1 MSEQAKKIYQLM
13 RAKLGLNPVEEPTGV
28 IINPE
33 RIEERTRVKMQQVY
47 LHTQMRYLHK
57 ITGLDHYKTI
67 VEEFDEYLI
76 SLDGLSR
83 QEYITEKQSKQTTTV
98 QPVAMVPQSE
108 QGKDKKEKDAE
119 DAPEKK

>member
-47 LHTQMRYLHK
+47 LHTQMRYLHA
-57 ITGLDHYKTI
+57 ITGLEHYKTI

-83 QEYITEKQSKQTTTV
+83 QEYITEKQTKQQTTVT
-98 QPVAMVPQSE
+98 PVAMVPQSE
-108 QGKDKKEKDAE
+108 QNKDKKEK
-119 DAPEKK
+119 K